1 MFKVTAYYFEN
12 KYLIRIIPSQPCPL
26 LEKLIL
32 INQYIGNI
40 YIYDGTWLEE
50 CHIEFWVK

>member
-1 MFKVTAYYFEN
+1 MFKITAYCFEN
-12 KYLIRIIPSQPCPL
+12 EYFICIISSQPCPL

-50 CHIEFWVK
+50 CHI